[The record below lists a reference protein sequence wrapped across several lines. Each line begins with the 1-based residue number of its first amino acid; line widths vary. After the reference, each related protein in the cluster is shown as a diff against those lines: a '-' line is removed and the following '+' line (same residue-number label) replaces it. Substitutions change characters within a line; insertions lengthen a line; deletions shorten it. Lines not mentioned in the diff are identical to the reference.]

1 MKPVAF
7 KQHGQAVNASVLTNV
22 EDFVSNMNVK
32 HDVQTFSIT
41 GNVGIGTESPQ
52 EKLSV
57 NGKIRAKEVKVET
70 ANWPDYVF
78 DQDYKILGLRELEA
92 YIKVNKHSPEIPSAH
107 TVAKEVIELGNINK
121 LLLKRLRSI
130 LYI

>member
-1 MKPVAF
+1 
-7 KQHGQAVNASVLTNV
+7 
-22 EDFVSNMNVK
+22 MNVK

-70 ANWPDYVF
+70 ANLPDYVF
-78 DQDYKILGLRELEA
+78 DQDYKILGLQELEA
-92 YIKVNKHSPEIPSAH
+92 NIKVNKHLPEIPSAP
-107 TVAKEVIELGNINK
+107 TVAKEGIELGNINK